1 MWVYEKAEQERKWI
15 SAVTSSTT
23 IHHIDKITLEEASWG
38 NVACRDEDYVS
49 QSFVFSG
56 AHGYQQEIKTYEANG
71 IVIKDADNYIVKYV
85 TDDDG
90 VKSIVIELM
99 PKGDSE

>member
-1 MWVYEKAEQERKWI
+1 MWVYEKANQDRKWL
-15 SAVTSSTT
+15 APVTSTT
-23 IHHIDKITLEEASWG
+23 TLHRINKVTLENAEWENNSG
-38 NVACRDEDYVS
+38 GDDYVS

-56 AHGYQQEIKTYEANG
+56 AGGYQLKLLTFDTNG